1 MSEVMVNTILW
12 FMSHRMKLM
21 PMEDLSKVVSDYF
34 RCEEVKEAKQ
44 LLYDKI
50 PESVRPQNLK
60 RFIHRQGS
68 GKDKSA
74 ASANASDIYILL
86 QTIENESTFS
96 APIFATVSCQFPPLD
111 IVCVDAVA
119 LYTDVLELK
128 REMNH
133 LKMKNEKTVR
143 EVDAL
148 KMDSTEINRKMEQ
161 VQLNNATTA
170 LEAGRLVSTSVDGP
184 EPADTYASKVS
195 KSLPKK
201 TVAKKNSK
209 LDSSDSQPSNS
220 QSLSKD
226 EDGFKTF
233 VKRKRPPKIGKK
245 TTSSLKAVK
254 PLHKALD
261 IFVTRL
267 YPSTSEEEIAQFV
280 KSQFVDAKEVSC
292 SSLKTRHNSYASFK
306 ISFSGVLFKNCLDA
320 ENWPEGVLVKRYYPP
335 NSEKVNLDTYAES
348 GSNLQHD

>member
-1 MSEVMVNTILW
+1 M
-12 FMSHRMKLM
+12 
-21 PMEDLSKVVSDYF
+21 
-34 RCEEVKEAKQ
+34 
-44 LLYDKI
+44 
-50 PESVRPQNLK
+50 NLNL
-60 RFIHRQGS
+60 IIYQCWYYS
-68 GKDKSA
+68 S
-74 ASANASDIYILL
+74 SPNAYWYILAAIGL
-86 QTIENESTFS
+86 SEGFQLPVSICNTSLENLT
-96 APIFATVSCQFPPLD
+96 
-111 IVCVDAVA
+111 
-119 LYTDVLELK
+119 
-128 REMNH
+128 
-133 LKMKNEKTVR
+133 
-143 EVDAL
+143 
-148 KMDSTEINRKMEQ
+148 
-161 VQLNNATTA
+161 NN
-170 LEAGRLVSTSVDGP
+170 
-184 EPADTYASKVS
+184 
-195 KSLPKK
+195 
-201 TVAKKNSK
+201 
-209 LDSSDSQPSNS
+209 NS

-267 YPSTSEEEIAQFV
+267 HPSTSEEEIAQFV

-335 NSEKVNLDTYAES
+335 NSEKVNSDTYAES

>member
-1 MSEVMVNTILW
+1 
-12 FMSHRMKLM
+12 
-21 PMEDLSKVVSDYF
+21 
-34 RCEEVKEAKQ
+34 
-44 LLYDKI
+44 
-50 PESVRPQNLK
+50 
-60 RFIHRQGS
+60 
-68 GKDKSA
+68 
-74 ASANASDIYILL
+74 
-86 QTIENESTFS
+86 
-96 APIFATVSCQFPPLD
+96 
-111 IVCVDAVA
+111 
-119 LYTDVLELK
+119 
-128 REMNH
+128 
-133 LKMKNEKTVR
+133 
-143 EVDAL
+143 
-148 KMDSTEINRKMEQ
+148 MDSTEINRKMKQ

-170 LEAGRLVSTSVDGP
+170 LEAGRLVSTPVDGP
-184 EPADTYASKVS
+184 EPADTYTSKVS

-233 VKRKRPPKIGKK
+233 IKRKRPPKIGKN

-254 PLHKALD
+254 LNPVHKALD

-267 YPSTSEEEIAQFV
+267 HPSTSEEEIAQFV
-280 KSQFVDAKEVSC
+280 KFQFADAKEVSC

-306 ISFSGVLFKNCLDA
+306 ISFSGVLLKNCLDA

-335 NSEKVNLDTYAES
+335 HSEKVNSDTYAES